1 MKYYGPMSGFSPVYV
16 GRLLW
21 SMELDDL
28 ARGVIQTLLLQIGC
42 LHSNWGARFLL
53 FSNCRKW
60 PGLKRGIQDS
70 LPTQPGCVLQN

>member
-28 ARGVIQTLLLQIGC
+28 ARGIIQTPLLQIGF
-42 LHSNWGARFLL
+42 LYSNWGHGF
-53 FSNCRKW
+53 FSFRTAVS
-60 PGLKRGIQDS
+60 GRA
-70 LPTQPGCVLQN
+70 